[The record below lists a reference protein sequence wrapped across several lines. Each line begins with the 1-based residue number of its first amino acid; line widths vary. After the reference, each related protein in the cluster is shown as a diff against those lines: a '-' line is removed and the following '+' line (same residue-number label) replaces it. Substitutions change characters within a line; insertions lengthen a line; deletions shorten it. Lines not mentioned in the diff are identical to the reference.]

1 MMGLCALCL
10 GLQER
15 QGGRLLAAWETVSL
29 QWEAGCSCQSI
40 QVIGYGALTRNS
52 DLCLGSR
59 TCDATISPLE
69 AGLQCGCLL
78 GRLPW

>member
-1 MMGLCALCL
+1 MMRLCVLCL

-15 QGGRLLAAWETVSL
+15 QGGRLATWGTVSL
-29 QWEAGCSCQSI
+29 QGQAGCSCQSI
-40 QVIGYGALTRNS
+40 QGIGHGALTQSS
-52 DLCLGSR
+52 DLCPGSH

-69 AGLQCGCLL
+69 ASLQRGRLL